1 MMITGIINAGRA
13 LRSTAMNSGRVGGGS
28 FG

>member
-1 MMITGIINAGRA
+1 MIMTGIIKAGRA
-13 LRSTAMNSGRVGGGS
+13 LRSTAMNSGSVGGGS

>member
-1 MMITGIINAGRA
+1 MMMTGIISAGRA

-28 FG
+28 LG